1 MSAVVFAGPSIHGVP
16 NELLKGF
23 TILPP
28 AACGDVA
35 RATRDGATT
44 VAVIDGLFETAA
56 SVWHKELLWALS
68 KGVRL
73 FGSSSIGAL
82 RAAEMWPFGMQG
94 VGLVYRL
101 YRSGKIIDDDEVAL
115 LHGPPDVGSVPV
127 TEAMV
132 NIRMTLRRARRL
144 EIITAADELTISRI
158 AKSLYYK
165 DRTLDRILRLSHDQL
180 GRGQYTAE
188 LPLKLKHI
196 YRDVKREDAVL
207 LLSKLNKPPEN
218 ALVGTNTEFV
228 RTSFWNEF
236 EHKHLLQGLK
246 R

>member
-1 MSAVVFAGPSIHGVP
+1 
-16 NELLKGF
+16 
-23 TILPP
+23 
-28 AACGDVA
+28 
-35 RATRDGATT
+35 
-44 VAVIDGLFETAA
+44 
-56 SVWHKELLWALS
+56 
-68 KGVRL
+68 
-73 FGSSSIGAL
+73 
-82 RAAEMWPFGMQG
+82 MQG
-94 VGLVYRL
+94 VGVVYRL

-158 AKSLYYK
+158 AKSMYYK

-207 LLSKLNKPPEN
+207 LLSKLNKPPEK